1 MQQRANVGFG
11 RTIATGSLLILVLA
25 VVGCGSDP
33 APGSVEMDAAELE
46 RWEIAL
52 VEWRIEKNEGF
63 MQSQESPLPEILR
76 EGFEG
81 LDYYFPE
88 ASLRYVV
95 PLEKPAAEETVQ
107 LALRKG
113 EDSPYVVRGT
123 VRFRHGGE
131 DLALTVY
138 GPAKSASDVLWLPFY
153 DKTNGET
160 TYGGGRYLDLEL
172 QADGTVEVDFN
183 KAYNPYCAYDAERWN
198 CTLPPAENTL
208 PLRVE
213 AGEKLLSAAAH

>member
-1 MQQRANVGFG
+1 
-11 RTIATGSLLILVLA
+11 
-25 VVGCGSDP
+25 
-33 APGSVEMDAAELE
+33 MDAAELE

-63 MQSQESPLPEILR
+63 MQSAQSPLPENLR
-76 EGFEG
+76 TGFEG

-88 ASLRYVV
+88 ASFRYQV
-95 PLEKPAAEETVQ
+95 PLEEAAQAETVK
-107 LALRKG
+107 LAMRKG
-113 EDSPYVVRGT
+113 DESAYVVRGT
-123 VRFRHGGE
+123 VRFRHGDH

-138 GPAKSASDVLWLPFY
+138 GPEGDPDALWLPFY

-172 QADGTVEVDFN
+172 QADGTVELDFN
-183 KAYNPYCAYDAERWN
+183 KAYNPFCAYDAEKWN

-213 AGEKLLSAAAH
+213 AGEKLLSAAGH